1 MADIQPTHVMKVLPR
16 TQYVTNL
23 GMETNFQFHDV
34 FGLDADLLGMIP
46 SPCVSLLL
54 LFPINEKVST
64 FQQPHFKVF
73 MRCIDNDCVWSLAVQ
88 KVGTPHEQL

>member
-1 MADIQPTHVMKVLPR
+1 MKVLPR
-16 TQYVTNL
+16 TQYV
-23 GMETNFQFHDV
+23 TNFQFHDV

-64 FQQPHFKVF
+64 CHQPHLKVF

-88 KVGTPHEQL
+88 QLHMYDFESYL

>member
-73 MRCIDNDCVWSLAVQ
+73 NEMYRQ
-88 KVGTPHEQL
+88 